1 MTINL
6 KNFLSEK
13 SKLSKMG
20 EFQDLK
26 PLDGLEVSS
35 ISADLYNNGR
45 DDLALFYFREGANYA
60 TLSTTNSIVS
70 ETITWN
76 EKSNKKMVKALLVNT
91 KNANTFT
98 GKQGYDA
105 IETIAKN
112 LAKNLTIRESKKEEG
127 ISETVKIKDLIFA
140 STGVIGE
147 IFPVEQITNRLQDLV
162 SKLRDDQNK
171 LIWIKTASAIMTTDT
186 KPKLAYEEFTFN
198 NKIIRIAAIAKGS
211 GMIAPNLATMLSFIF
226 TDADIPSN
234 LLKTLLK
241 KAVANTF
248 NAITVDNDQSTNDMV
263 SIFSTRK
270 IKIGHN
276 RGIADP
282 VIQKFETSLKNVCL
296 NLAKQVVVDGEGA
309 KKFLTIKV
317 INAKSVSSAK
327 KIAFSVASS
336 PLVKTAVAGEDP
348 NWGRVIMGIGKSG
361 EKIDKNK
368 ISVKFGE
375 FILAENGAPIDNID
389 IEKIREYMKW
399 DSIFIEINLNSGS
412 DLFECYT
419 CDFTHDYIDINA
431 DYKNST

>member
-6 KNFLSEK
+6 KNFLSDK
-13 SKLSKMG
+13 TKLSKMG

-35 ISADLYNNGR
+35 ISADLYDNGR
-45 DDLALFYFREGANYA
+45 DDLALFYFKEGANYA
-60 TLSTTNSIVS
+60 TLTTTSSIVS

-76 EKSNKKMVKALLVNT
+76 EKSNKKVIKALLVNT

-98 GKQGYDA
+98 GKQGYEA
-105 IETIAKN
+105 IDLVAKS
-112 LAKNLTIRESKKEEG
+112 LSKNLTLRESKKEEG
-127 ISETVKIKDLIFA
+127 ISETIKIKDLIFA
-140 STGVIGE
+140 STGIIGE
-147 IFPVEQITNRLQDLV
+147 KFPTEKIINRMSDLV
-162 SKLRDDQNK
+162 EKLRDDQNK

-241 KAVANTF
+241 KVVANTF
-248 NAITVDNDQSTNDMV
+248 NAITVDSDQSTNDMV

-276 RGIADP
+276 RGINDP
-282 VIQKFETSLKNVCL
+282 VIQKFETSLKSVCL
-296 NLAKQVVVDGEGA
+296 NLAKQIVVDGEGA

-317 INAKSVSSAK
+317 LNAKSTLSAK
-327 KIAFSVASS
+327 KIALSVACS
-336 PLVKTAVAGEDP
+336 PLVKTAIAGEDP
-348 NWGRVIMGIGKSG
+348 NWGRVVMGIGKSG
-361 EKIDKNK
+361 ERVDKNK
-368 ISVKFGE
+368 ISIKFGE
-375 FILAENGAPIDNID
+375 FPLSENGAPVENID
-389 IEKIREYMKW
+389 SEKIKEYMKW
-399 DSIFIEINLNSGS
+399 DSIIIEINLNSGS
-412 DLFECYT
+412 DFFECYT

>member
-6 KNFLSEK
+6 KNFLSDK

-35 ISADLYNNGR
+35 ISADLYDNGR

-60 TLSTTNSIVS
+60 TLTTSNSIVS
-70 ETITWN
+70 ETILWN
-76 EKSNKKMVKALLVNT
+76 DKANKKVVKALLVNT

-98 GKQGYDA
+98 GKQGYEGLD
-105 IETIAKN
+105 IVAKN
-112 LAKNLTIRESKKEEG
+112 LAKTLTLRESKSKEG
-127 ISETVKIKDLIFA
+127 ISETVKIKDLVFA

-147 IFPVEQITNRLQDLV
+147 AFPYEKINLRISDLV

-198 NKIIRIAAIAKGS
+198 NKIIRIAGLAKGS

-234 LLKTLLK
+234 LLKMLLK

-248 NAITVDNDQSTNDMV
+248 NAITVDSDQSTNDMV

-276 RGIADP
+276 RGITDP
-282 VIQKFETSLKNVCL
+282 VIQKFEIALKKVCL
-296 NLAKQVVVDGEGA
+296 NLAKQIVVDGEGA
-309 KKFLTIKV
+309 KKFITIRV
-317 INAKSVSSAK
+317 INGKSLSSAK

-348 NWGRVIMGIGKSG
+348 NWGRVVMGIGKSG
-361 EKIDKNK
+361 EKIDQNK
-368 ISVKFGE
+368 ISIKFGE
-375 FILAENGAPIDNID
+375 FTVAENGSPTSNLEN
-389 IEKIREYMKW
+389 EKLLEYMKW
-399 DSIFIEINLNSGS
+399 DSIIIEINLSQGS
-412 DLFECYT
+412 EIFECYT

>member
-6 KNFLSEK
+6 KNFLSDK

-76 EKSNKKMVKALLVNT
+76 EKSNKKIVKALLVNT

-98 GKQGYDA
+98 GKQGYDG
-105 IETIAKN
+105 IEMVAKS
-112 LAKNLTIRESKKEEG
+112 LAKNLTLRESKKKEG
-127 ISETVKIKDLIFA
+127 ITETVKIKDLIFA

-147 IFPVEQITNRLQDLV
+147 AFPAEQISNRLNDLV
-162 SKLRDDQNK
+162 LKLRDDQNK

-186 KPKLAYEEFTFN
+186 KPKLAYDEFTFN

-234 LLKTLLK
+234 LLKILLK

-248 NAITVDNDQSTNDMV
+248 NAISVDSDQSTNDMV

-270 IKIGHN
+270 IKIGHS
-276 RGIADP
+276 RGITDP
-282 VIQKFETSLKNVCL
+282 VIQKFETSLKSVCL
-296 NLAKQVVVDGEGA
+296 NLAKQIVVDGEGA

-317 INAKSVSSAK
+317 VNAKSFTSAK
-327 KIAFSVASS
+327 KIAFSVANS

-348 NWGRVIMGIGKSG
+348 NWGRVVMGIGKSG

-368 ISVKFGE
+368 LSIKFGE
-375 FILAENGAPIDNID
+375 FLLAENGSPIENID
-389 IEKIREYMKW
+389 LKKIREYMKW
-399 DSIFIEINLNSGS
+399 DSIKIEINLNAGPES
-412 DLFECYT
+412 FECFT

>member
-6 KNFLSEK
+6 KNFLSDK

-45 DDLALFYFREGANYA
+45 DDLALFYFKEGANYA
-60 TLSTTNSIVS
+60 TLTTTNSIVS
-70 ETITWN
+70 ETISWN
-76 EKSNKKMVKALLVNT
+76 ENSNKKFVKALLVNT

-98 GKQGYDA
+98 GKQGYEGID
-105 IETIAKN
+105 IVAKS
-112 LAKNLTIRESKKEEG
+112 LAKNLTLRESKVEG
-127 ISETVKIKDLIFA
+127 GITETVRIKDLIFA

-147 IFPVEQITNRLQDLV
+147 KFPTDQIVSRLNDLV
-162 SKLRDDQNK
+162 LKLRDDQNK

-198 NKIIRIAAIAKGS
+198 NKIIRIAAVAKGS

-226 TDADIPSN
+226 TDAEIPSN
-234 LLKTLLK
+234 LLKILLK

-248 NAITVDNDQSTNDMV
+248 NAITVDSDQSTNDMV

-276 RGIADP
+276 RGISDP
-282 VIQKFETSLKNVCL
+282 VIQKFEAALKNVCL
-296 NLAKQVVVDGEGA
+296 NLAKQIVVDGEGA
-309 KKFLTIKV
+309 KKFLTINV
-317 INAKSVSSAK
+317 INAKSLTSAK

-336 PLVKTAVAGEDP
+336 PLVKTALAGNDP
-348 NWGRVIMGIGKSG
+348 NWGRIIMGIGKSG

-368 ISVKFGE
+368 ITIKYGD
-375 FILAENGAPIDNID
+375 FIVAQNGSPNENID
-389 IEKIREYMKW
+389 IENLNEYMKW
-399 DSIFIEINLNSGS
+399 DSIYIEIDLNLGS
-412 DLFECYT
+412 EKFQCYT
-419 CDFTHDYIDINA
+419 CDFTNDYIDINA